1 TTSAIS
7 AEYLALAS
15 DPNQKAVVAA
25 NVGRPVDPAQPKGD
39 KLDARKIVPGAAKIV
54 KADYFCSHIT
64 HAPMEPQNAIAKV
77 DGDKIDVWVGTQS
90 PTVAL
95 VTLSRLLK
103 TPLENITIH
112 KQLAGG
118 GFGGRYES
126 YEIVQAVLLAKAMP
140 GRPIKL
146 IWSREDDILND
157 C

>member
-1 TTSAIS
+1 
-7 AEYLALAS
+7 
-15 DPNQKAVVAA
+15 
-25 NVGRPVDPAQPKGD
+25 
-39 KLDARKIVPGAAKIV
+39 
-54 KADYFCSHIT
+54 
-64 HAPMEPQNAIAKV
+64 
-77 DGDKIDVWVGTQS
+77 
-90 PTVAL
+90 
-95 VTLSRLLK
+95 LK

-157 C
+157 CYRPITAQHVGVGIGADNKIVGWTQSLTCGSQWARMMPQHMERRRGRDNVTAQGFDFAEYDIPAYFMDYKQTHKGIRIGSLRGTAGTYVQFLQETMLDE